1 MDGNSTLSRKF
12 LNLLKILTK
21 QFSLIKCQKYVFF
34 NIAKLQI
41 RYLICLCY
49 NTFTNLFYCQA
60 YINDTSNECSSN
72 LSSEQGSDSTKF
84 LKVDVQ
90 SNVQLTPTFVL
101 KEIKMTYSMT
111 ITKQQRKKI
120 QKTLFKVFFF
130 FSIYLKYLLS
140 SSLNFCFTNFMDN

>member
-1 MDGNSTLSRKF
+1 MTIILSMDRNFTLSRKS

-21 QFSLIKCQKYVFF
+21 QFSLIKCQKYIFF

-49 NTFTNLFYCQA
+49 NTFINLFYCQA
-60 YINDTSNECSSN
+60 YINDTLNECSSN
-72 LSSEQGSDSTKF
+72 LSSEQGGDSTKF

-101 KEIKMTYSMT
+101 KENKRTYSVT
-111 ITKQQRKKI
+111 ITKQ
-120 QKTLFKVFFF
+120 
-130 FSIYLKYLLS
+130 
-140 SSLNFCFTNFMDN
+140 

>member
-1 MDGNSTLSRKF
+1 MIIILSMGGNSTSSRKI

-41 RYLICLCY
+41 RYLICLCCT
-49 NTFTNLFYCQA
+49 TFINLFYCHA

-72 LSSEQGSDSTKF
+72 LSSEQGDDSTKF
-84 LKVDVQ
+84 QKVDVQ

-101 KEIKMTYSMT
+101 KENKRTYSVI

-120 QKTLFKVFFF
+120 QNTLFKVFF
-130 FSIYLKYLLS
+130 FSIYLKY
-140 SSLNFCFTNFMDN
+140 